1 MKIPEQPLKSKFLE
15 KKPKL
20 RWNDFKDFNRVLARE
35 VDVEKATKK
44 EMQYALVQT
53 EKVIQRQVRTI
64 YSISEEIRWQ
74 RNYIRIL
81 LIEAKKSTLRFNRAW
96 ITREAEW
103 EKYVKDLEKKHKD
116 CLKINKEAIKEHH
129 EITRAYNGLH
139 HFGKYARELG
149 IDIKKHNKQLPEND
163 AEFHQEHKVLESG
176 RVHRTY
182 KFKTSNKKSKK
193 NGKANGND

>member
-64 YSISEEIRWQ
+64 YSLAEEIRWQ

-81 LIEAKKSTLRFNRAW
+81 VIQAKGYASKFNKTWKA
-96 ITREAEW
+96 RENQW
-103 EKYVKDLEKKHKD
+103 EDYIKDLEDKHRD
-116 CLKINKEAIKEHH
+116 CLKINKEVTKEHH

-139 HFGKYARELG
+139 SMGKFAEEEG
-149 IDIKKHNKQLPEND
+149 IDIKKHNKMLPENM
-163 AEFHQEHKVLESG
+163 ELHQSHELMESG
-176 RVHRTY
+176 RVRHSY
-182 KFKTSNKKSKK
+182 QIKKKKKKK
-193 NGKANGND
+193 NGKDH